1 VRARTLRVPDKK
13 NQKMSDLIFS
23 LWWVVPV
30 VAVLVMYK
38 FVLRVF
44 FGMLIVPDDRIGLV
58 VKKYALSGAKRL
70 PDGRIIAING
80 EAGMQAK
87 ALAPGL
93 YWGMWPW
100 QYAITMEAFTI
111 IEQGKLGLVKAKDG
125 APMDMGRVLG
135 KPVDCDKFQDA
146 IAFLDNKGQK
156 GPQAAFLTPGSYR
169 INTFLFEIVM
179 VPITQIH
186 ENKVGIVTTLDGE
199 PLDKGEIAGISVAG
213 HKNYQDPMAFINAG
227 GMKGLQEDVILAGTY
242 YLNPW
247 FVIVEQVDMIYIPIG
262 YVGVVNS
269 FVGPEGKDTTGDAFK
284 HGNIV
289 KHNEKGVWEQPLD
302 PGKHPVNIYTHA
314 VEVVPTTNIVL
325 NWADS
330 RTEAHELDK
339 NLCTI
344 TVRSSDG
351 FTFNLD
357 VSQIIHI
364 PRNEA
369 PKVIARFGNMKN
381 LVSQVLEPTIANYFR
396 NSAQKSDVIEFLANR
411 IQRQDDAKEHIS
423 RVLDNYN
430 VVGVDTL
437 IGDITPPAALMKT
450 LTDRKLAEQEKITYE
465 IQRNAQI
472 ERKEFESA
480 KAGADMQPEVVKSTR
495 QVEINTQ
502 MAASKVA
509 ASKGEAEAK
518 TINAKAD
525 AEVRITIAKADAE
538 AKTVNAKADANAT
551 EVNGSAEASK
561 IKAIGLSEA
570 EVTKQKTEAMGTEQ
584 YAIVRVAEAL
594 ASHGIKLVPDI
605 LVSGKDGGGNGMID
619 ALIGSEMLKKLQTA
633 NEAVVAKPVDD
644 KPVNE

>member
-1 VRARTLRVPDKK
+1 MNNL
-13 NQKMSDLIFS
+13 LIQS
-23 LWWVVPV
+23 LWWGVPII
-30 VAVLVMYK
+30 VLLLMYK

-44 FGMLIVPDDRIGLV
+44 FGMVIVPDDRIGLV
-58 VKKYALSGAKRL
+58 VKKYVLSGNRRL
-70 PDGRIIAING
+70 PDGRIIATNG
-80 EAGMQAK
+80 EAGMQAQT
-87 ALAPGL
+87 LAPGL

-100 QYAITMEAFTI
+100 QYAITMAPFTI
-111 IEQGKLGLVKAKDG
+111 IEQNKLGLVKAKDG
-125 APMDMGRVLG
+125 AILDTGRVLG

-146 IAFLDNKGQK
+146 VAFLQNNGQK
-156 GPQAAFLTPGSYR
+156 GPQAAFLTPGNYR
-169 INTFLFEIVM
+169 INNFLFEIEM

-199 PLDKGEIAGISVAG
+199 PLNKGEIAGGSVAG
-213 HKNYQDPMAFINAG
+213 HKNYQDPIAFINAG
-227 GMKGLQEDVILAGTY
+227 GRKGLQEDVILAGTY

-269 FVGPEGKDTTGDAFK
+269 FVGPEGKDTSGDSFK

-289 KHNEKGVWEQPLD
+289 KKEQKGVWDEPLD

-314 VEVVPTTNIVL
+314 VEIVPTTNIVL
-325 NWADS
+325 NWANS

-411 IQRQDDAKEHIS
+411 VQRQNDAKDHIS
-423 RVLDNYN
+423 KVLADYN

-437 IGDITPPAALMKT
+437 IGDIVPPEALMKT

-465 IQRNAQI
+465 IQRNAQV

-502 MAASKVA
+502 LAASKVA
-509 ASKGEAEAK
+509 SAKGEAESKTINAEADAKVK

-525 AEVRITIAKADAE
+525 AEV
-538 AKTVNAKADANAT
+538 KTVNATADANAT
-551 EVNGSAEASK
+551 QVNGTAEAGK
-561 IKAIGLSEA
+561 IKAIGLAEA
-570 EVTKQKTEAMGTEQ
+570 EVTKQKTQAMGSEQ
-584 YAIVRVAEAL
+584 YAIVRVAETL
-594 ASHGIKLVPDI
+594 ASNRIKLVPDI
-605 LVSGKDGGGNGMID
+605 LVSGKSGEGNGMID
-619 ALIGSEMLKKLQTA
+619 ALIGNEMLKKLQA
-633 NEAVVAKPVDD
+633 ESAKEKDQPKKKEEASD
-644 KPVNE
+644 KRTE

>member
-1 VRARTLRVPDKK
+1 M
-13 NQKMSDLIFS
+13 NNLIVM
-23 LWWVVPV
+23 LWWAVPV
-30 VAVLVMYK
+30 ILILLMYK
-38 FVLRVF
+38 SVLRVF
-44 FGMLIVPDDRIGLV
+44 FGMVIVPDNRIGLV
-58 VKKYALSGAKRL
+58 VKKFTLSGKSRL

-100 QYAITMEAFTI
+100 QYGITMEPFTI
-111 IEQGKLGLVKAKDG
+111 IEQNKLGLVKAKDG
-125 APMDMGRVLG
+125 ATLDTGRVLG

-146 IAFLDNKGQK
+146 IAFLDNNGQK

-169 INTFLFEIVM
+169 INTFLFEIEM

-199 PLDKGEIAGISVAG
+199 PLDKGEIAGESVSG
-213 HKNYQDPMAFINAG
+213 HKNYQDPIAFINAG
-227 GMKGLQEDVILAGTY
+227 GRKGLQEDVILAGTY

-247 FVIVEQVDMIYIPIG
+247 FVIVEQVDMTYIPIG

-269 FVGPEGKDTTGDAFK
+269 FVGPEGKDTSGDAFK

-289 KHNEKGVWEQPLD
+289 HRGQKGVWEDPLD
-302 PGKHPVNIYTHA
+302 PGKHPINIYTHA
-314 VEVVPTTNIVL
+314 VEIVPTTNIVL

-357 VSQIIHI
+357 VSQIIHV

-369 PKVIARFGNMKN
+369 PKVIARFGKMKN

-396 NSAQKSDVIEFLANR
+396 NSAQKSDVIGFLANR
-411 IQRQDDAKEHIS
+411 IQRQSDARDHIGA
-423 RVLDNYN
+423 VLTTYN
-430 VVGVDTL
+430 VIGVDTL
-437 IGDITPPAALMKT
+437 IGDIVPPAALMKT
-450 LTDRKLAEQEKITYE
+450 LTDRKLAEEEKVTYE
-465 IQRNAQI
+465 IQRHAQI

-480 KAGADMQPEVVKSTR
+480 RAGADMQPEVVKSTR

-509 ASKGEAEAK
+509 ASRGEAEAK

-551 EVNGSAEASK
+551 EVNGIAESTK
-561 IKAIGLSEA
+561 IKAIGLAEA
-570 EVTKQKTEAMGTEQ
+570 EVTKQKTDAMGTEQ

-594 ASHGIKLVPDI
+594 AVNGIKLVPEI
-605 LVSGKDGGGNGMID
+605 LVSGKENGGGNGIID
-619 ALIGSEMLKKLQTA
+619 ALIGSEMLKKLQKA
-633 NEAVVAKPVDD
+633 NEEGSA
-644 KPVNE
+644 E

>member
-1 VRARTLRVPDKK
+1 M
-13 NQKMSDLIFS
+13 NNFS
-23 LWWVVPV
+23 IPLLWWAVPV
-30 VAVLVMYK
+30 IVLLVAYK

-44 FGMLIVPDDRIGLV
+44 FGMVIVPDDRVGLV
-58 VKKYALSGAKRL
+58 IKKYVLSGNKRL
-70 PDGRIIAING
+70 PDGRIIATNG
-80 EAGMQAK
+80 QAGMQGK

-100 QYAITMEAFTI
+100 QYSVIMQPFI
-111 IEQGKLGLVKAKDG
+111 VIEQNKLGLVKAKDG
-125 APMDMGRVLG
+125 ASLDTGRVLG

-146 IAFLDNKGQK
+146 IAFLDNGGQK

-169 INTFLFEIVM
+169 INAFLFDIEM
-179 VPITQIH
+179 VPITQIQ

-199 PLDKGEIAGISVAG
+199 PLDKGEIAGVSVVG
-213 HKNYQDPMAFINAG
+213 HKNYQDPIAFINAG

-269 FVGPEGKDTTGDAFK
+269 FVGPEGKDTSGDSFK

-289 KHNEKGVWEQPLD
+289 KKSQKGVWDEPLD

-325 NWADS
+325 NWANS

-369 PKVIARFGNMKN
+369 PKVIARFGNMRN

-411 IQRQDDAKEHIS
+411 IQRQDDAKNHIS
-423 RVLDNYN
+423 RVLSDYN

-437 IGDITPPAALMKT
+437 IGDIVPPEALMKT

-465 IQRNAQI
+465 IQRNAQV

-502 MAASKVA
+502 LAASKVA
-509 ASKGEAEAK
+509 IAKGEAESKTINAEADSKVK

-525 AEVRITIAKADAE
+525 AEV
-538 AKTVNAKADANAT
+538 KTVNATADANAT
-551 EVNGSAEASK
+551 EVNGKAEAGK
-561 IKAIGLSEA
+561 IKAIGLAEA
-570 EVTKQKTEAMGTEQ
+570 EVTKQKTQAMGSEQ
-584 YAIVRVAEAL
+584 YAIVRVAETL
-594 ASHGIKLVPDI
+594 ASNNIKLVPEI
-605 LVSGKDGGGNGMID
+605 LVSGKNGESGGMID
-619 ALIGSEMLKKLQTA
+619 ALIGNEMLKKLQA
-633 NEAVVAKPVDD
+633 ENGKAKDQPRKKDD
-644 KPVNE
+644 NTENRTE

>member
-1 VRARTLRVPDKK
+1 M
-13 NQKMSDLIFS
+13 NQQFLA
-23 LWWVVPV
+23 LWWVLPAIVI
-30 VAVLVMYK
+30 LLMYK

-44 FGMLIVPDDRIGLV
+44 FGMIIVPDDRIGLV
-58 VKKYALSGAKRL
+58 IKKYALTGDKRL
-70 PDGRIIAING
+70 PDGRIIAIHG

-93 YWGMWPW
+93 YWRMWPW
-100 QYAITMEAFTI
+100 QYAITMAPFTV
-111 IEQGKLGLVKAKDG
+111 IEQNKLGLVKAKDG
-125 APMDMGRVLG
+125 APLDIGRVLR

-146 IAFLDNKGQK
+146 IAFLQNNGQK
-156 GPQAAFLTPGSYR
+156 GPQAAFLTPGNYR
-169 INTFLFEIVM
+169 INTFLFEIEM
-179 VPITQIH
+179 VPITQIQ
-186 ENKVGIVTTLDGE
+186 ENKVGIITTLDGE
-199 PLDKGEIAGISVAG
+199 PLDKGEIAGSSVAG
-213 HKNYQDPMAFINAG
+213 HKNFQDPITFINAG
-227 GMKGLQEDVILAGTY
+227 GRKGLQEDVILAGTY

-269 FVGPEGKDTTGDAFK
+269 FVGPEGKDTSGDSFK

-289 KHNEKGVWEQPLD
+289 KKTQKGVWDEPLD

-325 NWADS
+325 NWANS

-411 IQRQDDAKEHIS
+411 IQRQNDAKDHIS
-423 RVLDNYN
+423 KVLSDYN

-437 IGDITPPAALMKT
+437 IGDIVPPPALMKT
-450 LTDRKLAEQEKITYE
+450 LTDRKLAEQEKVTYE
-465 IQRNAQI
+465 IQRFAQI

-509 ASKGEAEAK
+509 ASRGEAEAK

-551 EVNGSAEASK
+551 EVNGSAEATK
-561 IKAIGLSEA
+561 IKAIGLAEA
-570 EVTKQKTEAMGTEQ
+570 EVTKQKTMAMGTEQ

-594 ASHGIKLVPDI
+594 ANNGIKLVPDI

-619 ALIGSEMLKKLQTA
+619 ALIGTEMLKKLQKA
-633 NEAVVAKPVDD
+633 NEAGAEK
-644 KPVNE
+644 K

>member
-1 VRARTLRVPDKK
+1 M
-13 NQKMSDLIFS
+13 NNLI
-23 LWWVVPV
+23 LQWMWWVVPILIL
-30 VAVLVMYK
+30 LVMYK

-44 FGMLIVPDDRIGLV
+44 FGRVIVPDDRIGLV
-58 VKKYALSGAKRL
+58 VKKYVLSGNKRL

-100 QYAITMEAFTI
+100 QYGVNMEQFTI

-125 APMDMGRVLG
+125 ASMDTGRVLG

-169 INTFLFEIVM
+169 INTFLFEIEM
-179 VPITQIH
+179 VPVTQIH

-199 PLDKGEIAGISVAG
+199 PLEKGEIAGVSVAS

-247 FVIVEQVDMIYIPIG
+247 FVIVEQVAMVYIPIG

-269 FVGPEGKDTTGDAFK
+269 FVGPEGKDTSGDSFK

-289 KHNEKGVWEQPLD
+289 NRGQKGVWDEPLD

-325 NWADS
+325 NWANS

-411 IQRQDDAKEHIS
+411 IQRQDDAKGHIS
-423 RVLDNYN
+423 KVLSDYN

-437 IGDITPPAALMKT
+437 IGDIVPPEALMKT

-465 IQRNAQI
+465 IQRNAQV

-502 MAASKVA
+502 VAASKVA
-509 ASKGEAEAK
+509 VAKGEAESKTINAEADAKVK

-525 AEVRITIAKADAE
+525 AEV
-538 AKTVNAKADANAT
+538 KTVNATADANAT
-551 EVNGSAEASK
+551 EVNGSAEAAK

-594 ASHGIKLVPDI
+594 AAHGIKLVPEI
-605 LVSGKDGGGNGMID
+605 LVNGKDGNGNGMID
-619 ALIGSEMLKKLQTA
+619 ALIGSEMLKKLQLESEKSGKSGKSGKSEKSGKTGTSDGS
-633 NEAVVAKPVDD
+633 E
-644 KPVNE
+644 ETE

>member
-1 VRARTLRVPDKK
+1 MA
-13 NQKMSDLIFS
+13 DLIFK
-23 LWWVVPV
+23 LWWVLPV
-30 VAVLVMYK
+30 FGALVMYK

-44 FGMLIVPDDRIGLV
+44 FGMIIVPDDRIGLV
-58 VKKYALSGAKRL
+58 VKKFALYGNDQRL
-70 PDGRIIAING
+70 PDGRIIATRG

-87 ALAPGL
+87 PLAPGL
-93 YWGMWPW
+93 YWRMWPW
-100 QYAITMEAFTI
+100 QYSVTMEPFTI
-111 IEQGKLGLVKAKDG
+111 IEQNKLGLVKAKDG
-125 APMDMGRVLG
+125 ASLDTGRVLG
-135 KPVDCDKFQDA
+135 RPVECDKFQDA
-146 IAFLDNKGQK
+146 QHFLENGGQK

-179 VPITQIH
+179 VPITQVH

-199 PLDKGEIAGISVAG
+199 PLDKGEIAGGSVAG
-213 HKNYQDPMAFINAG
+213 HRNYQDPMAFIHAG
-227 GMKGLQEDVILAGTY
+227 GKKGLQEDVILAGTY

-247 FVIVEQVDMIYIPIG
+247 FVIVEQVEMIHIPIG
-262 YVGVVNS
+262 FVGVVNS
-269 FVGPEGKDTTGDAFK
+269 FVGPEGTDTSGDAFK

-289 KHNEKGVWEQPLD
+289 KKNEKGVWSEPLD

-325 NWADS
+325 NWANS
-330 RTEAHELDK
+330 RSEAHELDK
-339 NLCTI
+339 NLSTI
-344 TVRSSDG
+344 SVRSSDG

-396 NSAQKSDVIEFLANR
+396 NSAQSSDVIEFLANR
-411 IQRQDDAKEHIS
+411 SRRQNDAKEHIS
-423 RVLDNYN
+423 AVLGDYN

-437 IGDITPPAALMKT
+437 IGDIVPPEALMKT
-450 LTDRKLAEQEKITYE
+450 LTDRKIAEQERVTYE
-465 IQRNAQI
+465 IQKSAQN

-502 MAASKVA
+502 MSAAKVA
-509 ASKGEAEAK
+509 AAKGDAESRI
-518 TINAKAD
+518 INAKAD
-525 AEVRITIAKADAE
+525 AENRTINARADAE
-538 AKTVNAKADANAT
+538 AKTIIAKADAQAT
-551 EVNGSAEASK
+551 EVNGTADAGR
-561 IKAIGLSEA
+561 IKAIGLAEA

-594 ASHGIKLVPDI
+594 ASNGVKLVPEI
-605 LVSGKDGGGNGMID
+605 LVNGKDGGSGGMID
-619 ALIGSEMLKKLQTA
+619 ALIGNEMLKKLQKENA
-633 NEAVVAKPVDD
+633 NLSE
-644 KPVNE
+644 

>member
-1 VRARTLRVPDKK
+1 MNNFLLQV
-13 NQKMSDLIFS
+13 
-23 LWWVVPV
+23 LWWAVPIII
-30 VAVLVMYK
+30 LLLMYK

-44 FGMLIVPDDRIGLV
+44 FGMVIVPDDRIGLV
-58 VKKYALSGAKRL
+58 VKKYVLSGNKRL
-70 PDGRIIAING
+70 PDGRIIATNG

-100 QYAITMEAFTI
+100 QYSVTMAPFTI
-111 IEQGKLGLVKAKDG
+111 IEQNKLGLVKAKDG
-125 APMDMGRVLG
+125 ASMDTGRVLG
-135 KPVDCDKFQDA
+135 KPVECDKFQDA
-146 IAFLDNKGQK
+146 IAFLENNGQK
-156 GPQAAFLTPGSYR
+156 GPQAAFLTPGNYR
-169 INTFLFEIVM
+169 INNFLFEVEM
-179 VPITQIH
+179 VPITQVQ
-186 ENKVGIVTTLDGE
+186 ENKVGIITTLDGE
-199 PLDKGEIAGISVAG
+199 PLDKGEIAGSSVEG
-213 HKNYQDPMAFINAG
+213 HKNFQDPIAFINAG
-227 GMKGLQEDVILAGTY
+227 GRKGLQEDVILAGTY

-247 FVIVEQVDMIYIPIG
+247 FVLVEQVDMIYIPIG

-269 FVGPEGKDTTGDAFK
+269 FVGPEGKDTSGDSFK

-289 KHNEKGVWEQPLD
+289 KKSQKGVWEEPLD

-325 NWADS
+325 NWANS

-339 NLCTI
+339 NLSTI

-411 IQRQDDAKEHIS
+411 VQRQTDAKDHIS
-423 RVLDNYN
+423 RVLSDYN

-437 IGDITPPAALMKT
+437 IGDIVPPEALMKT

-465 IQRNAQI
+465 IQRNAQV

-502 MAASKVA
+502 LAASKVA
-509 ASKGEAEAK
+509 SAKGEAESKTINAEADAKVK

-525 AEVRITIAKADAE
+525 AEV
-538 AKTVNAKADANAT
+538 KTVNATADANAT
-551 EVNGSAEASK
+551 QVNGNAEAGK
-561 IKAIGLSEA
+561 IKAIGLAEA
-570 EVTKQKTEAMGTEQ
+570 EVTKQKTQAMGSEQ
-584 YAIVRVAEAL
+584 YAIVRVAETL
-594 ASHGIKLVPDI
+594 ASNHIKLVPDI
-605 LVSGKDGGGNGMID
+605 LVSGKTGEGNGMID
-619 ALIGSEMLKKLQTA
+619 ALIGSEMLKKLQA
-633 NEAVVAKPVDD
+633 ESEKQKEQPKKKDSGEE
-644 KPVNE
+644 KKGE

>member
-1 VRARTLRVPDKK
+1 MNNSFLQLV
-13 NQKMSDLIFS
+13 
-23 LWWVVPV
+23 WWVVPV
-30 VAVLVMYK
+30 ILLLVAYK

-44 FGMLIVPDDRIGLV
+44 FGMVIVPDDRIGLV
-58 VKKYALSGAKRL
+58 VKKYVLSGNKRL
-70 PDGRIIAING
+70 PDGRIIAIDG
-80 EAGMQAK
+80 EAGMQAR

-93 YWGMWPW
+93 YWRMWPW
-100 QYAITMEAFTI
+100 QFSIEMAPFTV
-111 IEQGKLGLVKAKDG
+111 IEQNKLGLVKAKDG
-125 APMDMGRVLG
+125 AQLDIGRVLG

-146 IAFLDNKGQK
+146 VGFLQNNGQK

-169 INTFLFEIVM
+169 INTFLFEVEM
-179 VPITQIH
+179 VPITQIQ

-199 PLDKGEIAGISVAG
+199 PVDKGEIAGSSVSG
-213 HKNYQDPMAFINAG
+213 HKNFQDPITFINAG
-227 GMKGLQEDVILAGTY
+227 GRKGLQEDVILAGTY

-269 FVGPEGKDTTGDAFK
+269 FVGPEGKDTSGESFK

-289 KHNEKGVWEQPLD
+289 GRDQKGVWDQPLD

-325 NWADS
+325 NWANS

-411 IQRQDDAKEHIS
+411 IQRQNDAKEHIS
-423 RVLDNYN
+423 AVLSDYN

-437 IGDITPPAALMKT
+437 IGDIVPPEALMKT

-465 IQRNAQI
+465 IQRNAQV

-495 QVEINTQ
+495 TVEINTQ
-502 MAASKVA
+502 VAASKVA
-509 ASKGEAEAK
+509 VAKGEAESKTINAEADAKVK

-525 AEVRITIAKADAE
+525 AEV
-538 AKTVNAKADANAT
+538 KTVNATADANAT
-551 EVNGSAEASK
+551 QLNGTAEAGK
-561 IKAIGLSEA
+561 IKAIGLAEA
-570 EVTKQKTEAMGTEQ
+570 EVTKQKTQAMGSEQ
-584 YAIVRVAEAL
+584 YAIVRVAETL
-594 ASHGIKLVPDI
+594 ASNHVKLVPDI
-605 LVSGKDGGGNGMID
+605 LVSGKSGEGNGMID
-619 ALIGSEMLKKLQTA
+619 ALIGTELLKKLQS
-633 NEAVVAKPVDD
+633 EAAKEKDQPKKKEEGSD
-644 KPVNE
+644 KRTE

>member
-1 VRARTLRVPDKK
+1 M
-13 NQKMSDLIFS
+13 NNLIVMF
-23 LWWVVPV
+23 WWAVPV
-30 VAVLVMYK
+30 ILILLMYK
-38 FVLRVF
+38 SVLRVF
-44 FGMLIVPDDRIGLV
+44 FGMVIVPDNRIGLV
-58 VKKYALSGAKRL
+58 VKKFTLSGKSRL

-100 QYAITMEAFTI
+100 QYGITMEPFTI
-111 IEQGKLGLVKAKDG
+111 IEQNKLGLVKAKDG
-125 APMDMGRVLG
+125 ATLDTGRVLG

-146 IAFLDNKGQK
+146 IAFLNNNGQK

-169 INTFLFEIVM
+169 INTFLFEIEM

-199 PLDKGEIAGISVAG
+199 PLDKGEIAGESVSG
-213 HKNYQDPMAFINAG
+213 HKNYQDPIAFINAG
-227 GMKGLQEDVILAGTY
+227 GRKGLQEDVILAGTY

-247 FVIVEQVDMIYIPIG
+247 FVIVEQVDMTYIPIG

-269 FVGPEGKDTTGDAFK
+269 FVGPEGKDTSGDAFK

-289 KHNEKGVWEQPLD
+289 HRGQKGVWEDPLD
-302 PGKHPVNIYTHA
+302 PGKHPINIYTHA

-357 VSQIIHI
+357 VSQIIHV

-369 PKVIARFGNMKN
+369 PKVIARFGKMKN
-381 LVSQVLEPTIANYFR
+381 LISQVLEPTIANYFR
-396 NSAQKSDVIEFLANR
+396 NSAQKSDVIGFLANR
-411 IQRQDDAKEHIS
+411 IQRQSDARDHIGT
-423 RVLDNYN
+423 VLTTYN
-430 VVGVDTL
+430 VIGVDTL
-437 IGDITPPAALMKT
+437 IGDIVPPAALMKT
-450 LTDRKLAEQEKITYE
+450 LTDRKLAEEEKVTYE
-465 IQRNAQI
+465 IQRHAQI

-480 KAGADMQPEVVKSTR
+480 RAGADMQPEVVKSTR

-509 ASKGEAEAK
+509 ASRGEAEAK

-551 EVNGSAEASK
+551 EVNGIAESTK
-561 IKAIGLSEA
+561 IKAIGLAEA
-570 EVTKQKTEAMGTEQ
+570 EVTKQKTDAMGTEQ

-594 ASHGIKLVPDI
+594 AANGIKLVPEI
-605 LVSGKDGGGNGMID
+605 LVSGKENGGGNGIID
-619 ALIGSEMLKKLQTA
+619 ALIGSEMLKKLQKS
-633 NEAVVAKPVDD
+633 NEED
-644 KPVNE
+644 KAE

>member
-1 VRARTLRVPDKK
+1 M
-13 NQKMSDLIFS
+13 NNNLIVM
-23 LWWVVPV
+23 LWWAVPV
-30 VAVLVMYK
+30 ILILLMYK

-44 FGMLIVPDDRIGLV
+44 FGMVIVPDNRIGLV
-58 VKKYALSGAKRL
+58 VKKFTLSSKARL
-70 PDGRIIAING
+70 PDGRIIAIHG

-93 YWGMWPW
+93 YWGLWPW
-100 QYAITMEAFTI
+100 QYGITMEAFTV
-111 IEQGKLGLVKAKDG
+111 IEQNKLGLVKAKDG
-125 APMDMGRVLG
+125 AALDTGRVLG

-146 IAFLDNKGQK
+146 IAFLDNNGQK

-169 INTFLFEIVM
+169 INTFLFEIEM

-199 PLDKGEIAGISVAG
+199 PLDKGEIAGESVSG
-213 HKNYQDPMAFINAG
+213 HKNYQDPIAFINAG
-227 GMKGLQEDVILAGTY
+227 GRKGLQEDVILAGTY

-247 FVIVEQVDMIYIPIG
+247 FVIVEQVDMTYIPIG

-269 FVGPEGKDTTGDAFK
+269 FVGPEGKDTSGDAFK

-289 KHNEKGVWEQPLD
+289 HVGQKGVWEDPLD
-302 PGKHPVNIYTHA
+302 PGKHPINIYTHA
-314 VEVVPTTNIVL
+314 VEIVPTTNIVL

-357 VSQIIHI
+357 VSQIIHV

-369 PKVIARFGNMKN
+369 PKVIARFGKMKN

-396 NSAQKSDVIEFLANR
+396 NSAQKSDVIGFLANR
-411 IQRQDDAKEHIS
+411 IQRQSDARDHIGA
-423 RVLDNYN
+423 VLTTYN
-430 VVGVDTL
+430 VIGVDTL
-437 IGDITPPAALMKT
+437 IGDIVPPAALMKT
-450 LTDRKLAEQEKITYE
+450 HTDRKLAEEEKVTYE
-465 IQRNAQI
+465 IQRHAQI

-480 KAGADMQPEVVKSTR
+480 RAGADMQPEVVKSTR

-509 ASKGEAEAK
+509 ASHGEAEAK

-551 EVNGSAEASK
+551 EVNGIAESTK
-561 IKAIGLSEA
+561 IKAIGLAEA
-570 EVTKQKTEAMGTEQ
+570 EVTKQKTDAMGTEQ

-594 ASHGIKLVPDI
+594 AAAGIKLVPEI
-605 LVSGKDGGGNGMID
+605 LVNGKEGGGNGIID
-619 ALIGSEMLKKLQTA
+619 ALIGTEMLKKLQKE
-633 NEAVVAKPVDD
+633 NEGGKS
-644 KPVNE
+644 EQ

>member
-1 VRARTLRVPDKK
+1 
-13 NQKMSDLIFS
+13 
-23 LWWVVPV
+23 
-30 VAVLVMYK
+30 MYK

-44 FGMLIVPDDRIGLV
+44 CGMVIVPDDRIGLV
-58 VKKYALSGAKRL
+58 IKKFALTGNSRL
-70 PDGRIIAING
+70 PDGRIIATKG
-80 EAGMQAK
+80 EAGMQGRG
-87 ALAPGL
+87 LAPGL
-93 YWGMWPW
+93 YWKMWPW
-100 QYAITMEAFTI
+100 QYTIIMQPFTI
-111 IEQGKLGLVKAKDG
+111 IEQNKLGLVKAKDG
-125 APMDMGRVLG
+125 SSFDTGRVLG

-146 IAFLDNKGQK
+146 VAFLDNNGQK

-169 INTFLFEIVM
+169 INTFLFDIEM

-186 ENKVGIVTTLDGE
+186 ENKVGIITTLDGE
-199 PLDKGEIAGISVAG
+199 PLNKGEIAGESVAG
-213 HKNYQDPMAFINAG
+213 HKNYQDPIAFITAG
-227 GMKGLQEDVILAGTY
+227 GRKGLQEDVILAGTY

-247 FVIVEQVDMIYIPIG
+247 FVSVEQVDMIYIPIG

-269 FVGPEGKDTTGDAFK
+269 FVGPEGKDTSGDNFK

-289 KHNEKGVWEQPLD
+289 KRNEKGVWDEPLD

-314 VEVVPTTNIVL
+314 VEIVPTTNIVL

-330 RTEAHELDK
+330 RTESHELDK

-357 VSQIIHI
+357 VSQIIHV

-369 PKVIARFGNMKN
+369 PKVIARFGKMKN

-396 NSAQKSDVIEFLANR
+396 NSAQKSDVIGFLANR
-411 IQRQDDAKEHIS
+411 IQRQTDAREHIG
-423 RVLDNYN
+423 RVLETYN
-430 VVGVDTL
+430 VIGVDTL
-437 IGDITPPAALMKT
+437 IGDIVPPAALMKT
-450 LTDRKLAEQEKITYE
+450 LTDRKLAEEEKVTYE
-465 IQRNAQI
+465 IQRHAQI

-480 KAGADMQPEVVKSTR
+480 RAGADMQPEVVKSTR

-502 MAASKVA
+502 MAASRVA

-551 EVNGSAEASK
+551 EVNGMAEGAK

-594 ASHGIKLVPDI
+594 AAAGIRLVPEI
-605 LVSGKDGGGNGMID
+605 LVSGKEGGSGGMID
-619 ALIGSEMLKKLQTA
+619 ALIGTEMLKKLQIENQGKGGATTKG
-633 NEAVVAKPVDD
+633 E
-644 KPVNE
+644 

>member
-1 VRARTLRVPDKK
+1 MNNL
-13 NQKMSDLIFS
+13 LIQS
-23 LWWVVPV
+23 LWWGVPII
-30 VAVLVMYK
+30 VLLLMYK

-44 FGMLIVPDDRIGLV
+44 FGMVIVPDDRIGLV
-58 VKKYALSGAKRL
+58 VKKYVLSGNKRL
-70 PDGRIIAING
+70 PDGRIIATNG

-100 QYAITMEAFTI
+100 QYSITMAPFTI
-111 IEQGKLGLVKAKDG
+111 IEQNKLGLVKAKDG
-125 APMDMGRVLG
+125 APMDTGRVLG
-135 KPVDCDKFQDA
+135 KPVECDKFQDA
-146 IAFLDNKGQK
+146 AAFLENNGQK

-169 INTFLFEIVM
+169 INNFLFEIEM
-179 VPITQIH
+179 VPITQVQ
-186 ENKVGIVTTLDGE
+186 ENKVGIITTLDGE
-199 PLDKGEIAGISVAG
+199 PLDKGEIAGSSVAG
-213 HKNYQDPMAFINAG
+213 HKNFQDPIAFINAG
-227 GMKGLQEDVILAGTY
+227 GRKGLQEDVVLAGTY

-247 FVIVEQVDMIYIPIG
+247 FVLVEQVDMIYIPIG

-269 FVGPEGKDTTGDAFK
+269 FVGPEGKDTSGDSFK

-289 KHNEKGVWEQPLD
+289 KKSQKGVWDEPLD

-325 NWADS
+325 NWANS

-411 IQRQDDAKEHIS
+411 VQRQNDAKDHIS
-423 RVLDNYN
+423 QVLADYN

-437 IGDITPPAALMKT
+437 IGDIVPPEALMKT

-465 IQRNAQI
+465 IQRNAQV

-495 QVEINTQ
+495 TVEINTQ
-502 MAASKVA
+502 VAASKVA
-509 ASKGEAEAK
+509 VAKGEAEAK
-518 TINAKAD
+518 TINAEADAKVKTINAKAD
-525 AEVRITIAKADAE
+525 AEV
-538 AKTVNAKADANAT
+538 KTVNATADANAT
-551 EVNGSAEASK
+551 QLNGTAEAGK
-561 IKAIGLSEA
+561 IKAIGLAEA
-570 EVTKQKTEAMGTEQ
+570 EVTKQKTQAMGSEQ
-584 YAIVRVAEAL
+584 YAIVRVAETL
-594 ASHGIKLVPDI
+594 ASNGIKLVPDI
-605 LVSGKDGGGNGMID
+605 LVSGKTGEGNGMID
-619 ALIGSEMLKKLQTA
+619 ALIGNEMLKKLQA
-633 NEAVVAKPVDD
+633 ESVKEKDQPKKKDD
-644 KPVNE
+644 GSDKRTE

>member
-1 VRARTLRVPDKK
+1 MD
-13 NQKMSDLIFS
+13 NLITIM
-23 LWWVVPV
+23 WWAVPV
-30 VAVLVMYK
+30 ILILVMYK

-44 FGMLIVPDDRIGLV
+44 FGMVIVPDDRIGLV

-70 PDGRIIAING
+70 PDGRIVAING
-80 EAGMQAK
+80 EAGMQAQT
-87 ALAPGL
+87 LAPGL

-100 QYAITMEAFTI
+100 QYTITMAPFTI
-111 IEQGKLGLVKAKDG
+111 VEQNKLGLVKAKDG
-125 APMDMGRVLG
+125 AILDIGRVLG
-135 KPVDCDKFQDA
+135 KPVDCDKFQNA
-146 IAFLDNKGQK
+146 VAFLNNNGQK
-156 GPQAAFLTPGSYR
+156 GPQAAYLTPGSYR
-169 INTFLFEIVM
+169 INNFVFDIEM
-179 VPITQIH
+179 VPVTHIA

-199 PLDKGEIAGISVAG
+199 PLDKGEIAGGSVLG
-213 HKNYQDPMAFINAG
+213 HRNYQDPIAFILAG
-227 GMKGLQEDVILAGTY
+227 GKKGLQEDVILAGTY

-247 FVIVEQVDMIYIPIG
+247 FVAVEQVEMMHIPIG
-262 YVGVVNS
+262 FVGVVNS
-269 FVGPEGKDTTGDAFK
+269 FVGPEGKDTSGLAFK

-289 KHNEKGVWEQPLD
+289 ARNEKGVWNDPLD

-325 NWADS
+325 NWANS
-330 RTEAHELDK
+330 RTESHELDK

-344 TVRSSDG
+344 SVRSKDG

-396 NSAQKSDVIEFLANR
+396 NSAQKSGVIEFLTNR
-411 IQRQDDAKEHIS
+411 SQRQEDAKSQIS
-423 RVLDNYN
+423 EVLSAYN
-430 VVGVDTL
+430 VEGVDTL
-437 IGDITPPAALMKT
+437 IGDIVPPEALMKT
-450 LTDRKLAEQEKITYE
+450 LTDRKIAEEEKTTYE
-465 IQRNAQI
+465 IQRNAQV

-509 ASKGEAEAK
+509 AAKGEAESKTINAEADAKVK

-525 AEVRITIAKADAE
+525 AEVKS
-538 AKTVNAKADANAT
+538 VNASADANAT
-551 EVNGSAEASK
+551 GLNGTAEAAK
-561 IKAIGLSEA
+561 IKAIGLAEA
-570 EVTKQKTEAMGTEQ
+570 EVTKQKTAAMGSEQ

-594 ASHGIKLVPDI
+594 ASNHVKLVPEI
-605 LVSGKDGGGNGMID
+605 MVSGQNGQGNGIID
-619 ALIGSEMLKKLQTA
+619 ALIGSEMLKKLQ
-633 NEAVVAKPVDD
+633 NENAGAPKEKTEKKAD
-644 KPVNE
+644 KKE

>member
-1 VRARTLRVPDKK
+1 MA
-13 NQKMSDLIFS
+13 DLIFS

-30 VAVLVMYK
+30 VVILVMYK

-44 FGMLIVPDDRIGLV
+44 FGMVIVPDDRIGLV
-58 VKKYALSGAKRL
+58 VKKYALSGDKRL

-93 YWGMWPW
+93 YWRMWPW
-100 QYAITMEAFTI
+100 QYTITMAPFTI
-111 IEQGKLGLVKAKDG
+111 VEQNKLGLVKAKDG
-125 APMDMGRVLG
+125 APLGTGRVLG

-146 IAFLDNKGQK
+146 KAFLKNNGQR

-169 INTFLFEIVM
+169 INTFLFEVVM

-199 PLDKGEIAGISVAG
+199 PLDKGEIAGVSVAG

-247 FVIVEQVDMIYIPIG
+247 FVIVEQVDMVYIPIG

-269 FVGPEGKDTTGDAFK
+269 FVGPEGKDTTGDSFK

-411 IQRQDDAKEHIS
+411 IQRQDDAKGHIS
-423 RVLDNYN
+423 KVLSDYN

-437 IGDITPPAALMKT
+437 IGDIVPPEALMKT

-465 IQRNAQI
+465 IQRNAQV

-502 MAASKVA
+502 LAASKVA
-509 ASKGEAEAK
+509 IAKGEAESKTINAEADSKVK

-525 AEVRITIAKADAE
+525 AEAKV
-538 AKTVNAKADANAT
+538 VNAKADANAT

-561 IKAIGLSEA
+561 IKAIGLAEA
-570 EVTKQKTEAMGTEQ
+570 EVTKLKTQAMGTEQ

-605 LVSGKDGGGNGMID
+605 LVSGKDGGGSGMID
-619 ALIGSEMLKKLQTA
+619 ALIGSEMFKKLQTA
-633 NEAVVAKPVDD
+633 NEANVVVDEKPKVD
-644 KPVNE
+644 KPEKE

>member
-1 VRARTLRVPDKK
+1 MNNL
-13 NQKMSDLIFS
+13 LIS
-23 LWWVVPV
+23 LWWVIPII
-30 VAVLVMYK
+30 VALVAYK

-44 FGMLIVPDDRIGLV
+44 FGMVIVPDDAIGMV
-58 VKKYALSGAKRL
+58 IKKYALTGDKRL
-70 PDGRIIAING
+70 PDGRIIATNG

-93 YWGMWPW
+93 YWAMWPW
-100 QYAITMEAFTI
+100 QYSITMQPFTI

-125 APMDMGRVLG
+125 ASMDTGRVLG
-135 KPVDCDKFQDA
+135 KPVDCDNFQDA
-146 IAFLDNKGQK
+146 QAFLDNKGQK

-169 INTFLFEIVM
+169 INAFLFDIEL
-179 VPITQIH
+179 VPITHVQ

-199 PLDKGEIAGISVAG
+199 PLEKGEIAGNSVAG
-213 HKNYQDPMAFINAG
+213 HKNYQDPIAFINAG
-227 GMKGLQEDVILAGTY
+227 GRKGLQEDVILAGTY

-247 FVIVEQVDMIYIPIG
+247 FVIVEQVAMIYIPIG

-269 FVGPEGKDTTGDAFK
+269 FVGPEGKDTSGDNFK

-289 KHNEKGVWEQPLD
+289 NRGEKGVWEIPLD

-396 NSAQKSDVIEFLANR
+396 NSAQKSDVIGFLANR

-423 RVLDNYN
+423 TVLATYN

-437 IGDITPPAALMKT
+437 ICDIVPPAALMKT

-518 TINAKAD
+518 TINATAD

-538 AKTVNAKADANAT
+538 AKVVNAKADANAT
-551 EVNGSAEASK
+551 ELNGAAEAAK
-561 IKAIGLSEA
+561 IRAIGLSEA

-584 YAIVRVAEAL
+584 YAVVRVAEAL
-594 ASHGIKLVPDI
+594 AAAGVRLVPEI
-605 LVSGKDGGGNGMID
+605 LVSGKDGANNGLID
-619 ALIGSEMLKKLQTA
+619 ALIGSEMLKKLQKE
-633 NEAVVAKPVDD
+633 NETVIDVRPIDEKPT
-644 KPVNE
+644 E

>member
-1 VRARTLRVPDKK
+1 M
-13 NQKMSDLIFS
+13 NNLIIS
-23 LWWVVPV
+23 LWWVLPV
-30 VAVLVMYK
+30 VVVLVMYK

-44 FGMLIVPDDRIGLV
+44 FGMVIVPDDRIGLV

-93 YWGMWPW
+93 YWRMWPW
-100 QYAITMEAFTI
+100 QYTIAMEAFTI

-125 APMDMGRVLG
+125 SPMDTGRVLG
-135 KPVDCDKFQDA
+135 KPVNCDKFQDA

-186 ENKVGIVTTLDGE
+186 ENKVGIITTLDGE
-199 PLDKGEIAGISVAG
+199 PLEKGEIAGVSVAG

-247 FVIVEQVDMIYIPIG
+247 FVLVEQVDMVYIPIG

-269 FVGPEGKDTTGDAFK
+269 FVGPEGKDTSGDSFK

-289 KHNEKGVWEQPLD
+289 KRNEKGVWDQPLD

-411 IQRQDDAKEHIS
+411 IQRQDDAKMHIS
-423 RVLDNYN
+423 KVLHDYN

-437 IGDITPPAALMKT
+437 IGDIVPPAALMKT
-450 LTDRKLAEQEKITYE
+450 LTDRKIAEQEKITYE
-465 IQRNAQI
+465 IQRNAQV

-509 ASKGEAEAK
+509 ASRGEAEAK

-538 AKTVNAKADANAT
+538 SKTVNAKADANAT

-561 IKAIGLSEA
+561 IKAIGLAEA

-594 ASHGIKLVPDI
+594 ASNGIKLVPEI
-605 LVSGKDGGGNGMID
+605 LVNGKDGGGNGMID
-619 ALIGSEMLKKLQTA
+619 ALIGTEMLKKLQKANEEATSKPDTA
-633 NEAVVAKPVDD
+633 NKTVPNKE
-644 KPVNE
+644 

>member
-1 VRARTLRVPDKK
+1 MNPMIV
-13 NQKMSDLIFS
+13 S
-23 LWWVVPV
+23 LWWVLPV
-30 VAVLVMYK
+30 IIILVMYK

-44 FGMLIVPDDRIGLV
+44 FGMIIVPDDRIGLV
-58 VKKYALSGAKRL
+58 IKKYALSGSKRL

-100 QYAITMEAFTI
+100 QFTINMESFTI

-146 IAFLDNKGQK
+146 IAFLDNRGQK

-199 PLDKGEIAGISVAG
+199 PLEKGEIAGVSVPG

-247 FVIVEQVDMIYIPIG
+247 FVVVEQVDMIYIPIG

-269 FVGPEGKDTTGDAFK
+269 FVGPEGKDTSGEGFK

-289 KHNEKGVWEQPLD
+289 KRNEKGVWDQPLD

-411 IQRQDDAKEHIS
+411 IQRQDDAKMHIS
-423 RVLDNYN
+423 KVLDDYN

-437 IGDITPPAALMKT
+437 IGDIVPPAALMKT
-450 LTDRKLAEQEKITYE
+450 LTDRKLAEQEKVTYE
-465 IQRNAQI
+465 IQRHAQI

-509 ASKGEAEAK
+509 ASRGEAEAK

-551 EVNGSAEASK
+551 EVNGIAEAAK

-633 NEAVVAKPVDD
+633 NEATEAKPAD
-644 KPVNE
+644 KKPAKPEENK

>member
-1 VRARTLRVPDKK
+1 MNNLMIQV
-13 NQKMSDLIFS
+13 
-23 LWWVVPV
+23 LWWGVPII
-30 VAVLVMYK
+30 VLLLAYK

-44 FGMLIVPDDRIGLV
+44 FGMVIVPDDRIGLV
-58 VKKYALSGAKRL
+58 VKKYVLSGNKRL
-70 PDGRIIAING
+70 PDGRIIATNG

-100 QYAITMEAFTI
+100 QYSITMAPFTI
-111 IEQGKLGLVKAKDG
+111 IEQNKLGLVKAKDG
-125 APMDMGRVLG
+125 ASMDTGRVLG
-135 KPVDCDKFQDA
+135 KPVECDKFQDA
-146 IAFLDNKGQK
+146 IAFLENNGQK

-169 INTFLFEIVM
+169 INNFLFEIEM
-179 VPITQIH
+179 VPITQIQ
-186 ENKVGIVTTLDGE
+186 ENKVGIITTLDGE
-199 PLDKGEIAGISVAG
+199 PLDKGEIAGSSVSG
-213 HKNYQDPMAFINAG
+213 HKNFQDPITFINAG
-227 GMKGLQEDVILAGTY
+227 GRKGLQEDVILAGTY

-269 FVGPEGKDTTGDAFK
+269 FVGPEGKDTSGDSFK

-289 KHNEKGVWEQPLD
+289 GRDKKGVWDQPLD

-314 VEVVPTTNIVL
+314 VEIVPTTNIVL
-325 NWADS
+325 NWANS

-411 IQRQDDAKEHIS
+411 VQRQTDAKDHIS
-423 RVLDNYN
+423 KVLSDYN

-437 IGDITPPAALMKT
+437 IGDIVPPEALMKT

-465 IQRNAQI
+465 IQRNAQV

-502 MAASKVA
+502 LAASKVA
-509 ASKGEAEAK
+509 SAKGEAESK
-518 TINAKAD
+518 TINAEAD
-525 AEVRITIAKADAE
+525 AKV
-538 AKTVNAKADANAT
+538 KTVNAKADAEVKTVNAT
-551 EVNGSAEASK
+551 ADANATQVNGVAEAGK
-561 IKAIGLSEA
+561 IKAIGLAEA
-570 EVTKQKTEAMGTEQ
+570 EVTKQKTQAMGSEQ
-584 YAIVRVAEAL
+584 YAIVRVAETL
-594 ASHGIKLVPDI
+594 ASNHIKLVPDI
-605 LVSGKDGGGNGMID
+605 LVSGKSGEGNGMID
-619 ALIGSEMLKKLQTA
+619 ALIGNEMLKKLQS
-633 NEAVVAKPVDD
+633 EAMKTDAD
-644 KPVNE
+644 KKQADNNKKTE

>member
-1 VRARTLRVPDKK
+1 MNNLLLQV
-13 NQKMSDLIFS
+13 
-23 LWWVVPV
+23 LWWAVPIII
-30 VAVLVMYK
+30 LLLMYK

-44 FGMLIVPDDRIGLV
+44 FGMVIVPDDRIGLV
-58 VKKYALSGAKRL
+58 VKKYVLSGNKRL
-70 PDGRIIAING
+70 PDGRIIATNG

-100 QYAITMEAFTI
+100 QYSVTMAPFTI
-111 IEQGKLGLVKAKDG
+111 IEQNKLGLVKAKDG
-125 APMDMGRVLG
+125 ASMDTGRVLG
-135 KPVDCDKFQDA
+135 KPVECDKFQDA
-146 IAFLDNKGQK
+146 IAFLENNGQK

-169 INTFLFEIVM
+169 NNNFLFEVEM
-179 VPITQIH
+179 VPITQVQ
-186 ENKVGIVTTLDGE
+186 ENKVGIITTLDGE
-199 PLDKGEIAGISVAG
+199 PLDKGEIAGSSVEG
-213 HKNYQDPMAFINAG
+213 HKNFQDPIAFINAG
-227 GMKGLQEDVILAGTY
+227 GRKGLQEDVILAGTY

-247 FVIVEQVDMIYIPIG
+247 FVLVEQVDMIYIPIG

-269 FVGPEGKDTTGDAFK
+269 FVGPEGKDTSGDSFK

-289 KHNEKGVWEQPLD
+289 KKSQKGVWEEPLD

-325 NWADS
+325 NWANS

-339 NLCTI
+339 NLSTI

-411 IQRQDDAKEHIS
+411 VQRQTDAKDHIS
-423 RVLDNYN
+423 RVLSDYN

-437 IGDITPPAALMKT
+437 IGDIVPPEALMKT

-465 IQRNAQI
+465 IQRNAQV

-502 MAASKVA
+502 LAASKVA
-509 ASKGEAEAK
+509 SAKGEAESKTINAEADAKVK

-525 AEVRITIAKADAE
+525 AEV
-538 AKTVNAKADANAT
+538 KTVNATADANAT
-551 EVNGSAEASK
+551 QVNGNAEAGK
-561 IKAIGLSEA
+561 IKAIGLAEA
-570 EVTKQKTEAMGTEQ
+570 EVTKQKTQAMGSEQ
-584 YAIVRVAEAL
+584 YAIVRVAETL
-594 ASHGIKLVPDI
+594 ASNHIKLVPDI
-605 LVSGKDGGGNGMID
+605 LVSGKTGEGNGMID
-619 ALIGSEMLKKLQTA
+619 ALIGSEMLKKLQA
-633 NEAVVAKPVDD
+633 ESEKQKEQGKMKDSGEEKKA
-644 KPVNE
+644 E

>member
-1 VRARTLRVPDKK
+1 MNNYFL
-13 NQKMSDLIFS
+13 QL

-30 VAVLVMYK
+30 IILLVAYK

-44 FGMLIVPDDRIGLV
+44 FGMVIVPDNRIGLV
-58 VKKYALSGAKRL
+58 VKKYVLSGNKRL
-70 PDGRIIAING
+70 PDGRIIAIDG

-93 YWGMWPW
+93 YWRMWPW
-100 QYAITMEAFTI
+100 QYAIDMAPFTI
-111 IEQGKLGLVKAKDG
+111 IEQDKLGLVKAKDG
-125 APMDMGRVLG
+125 APLDTGRVLG
-135 KPVDCDKFQDA
+135 KPVDCDRFQDA
-146 IAFLDNKGQK
+146 IAFLQNNGQK
-156 GPQAAFLTPGSYR
+156 GPQAAFLTPGNYR
-169 INTFLFEIVM
+169 INTFLFEIEM
-179 VPITQIH
+179 VPITQVQ

-199 PLDKGEIAGISVAG
+199 PLDKGEIAGSSVAG
-213 HKNYQDPMAFINAG
+213 HKNYQDPIAFINAG
-227 GMKGLQEDVILAGTY
+227 GRKGLQEDVILAGTY

-269 FVGPEGKDTTGDAFK
+269 FVGPEGKDTSGDTFK

-289 KHNEKGVWEQPLD
+289 ARDQKGVWDQPLD

-325 NWADS
+325 NWANS

-411 IQRQDDAKEHIS
+411 IQRQNDAKDHIS
-423 RVLDNYN
+423 KVLSDYN

-437 IGDITPPAALMKT
+437 IGDIVPPEALMKT
-450 LTDRKLAEQEKITYE
+450 LTDRKLAEQERITYE
-465 IQRNAQI
+465 IQRNAQV

-495 QVEINTQ
+495 TVEINTQ
-502 MAASKVA
+502 VAASKVA
-509 ASKGEAEAK
+509 VAKGEAESKTINAEADAKVK

-525 AEVRITIAKADAE
+525 AEV
-538 AKTVNAKADANAT
+538 KTVNATADANAT
-551 EVNGSAEASK
+551 QVNGTAEAGK
-561 IKAIGLSEA
+561 IKAIGLAEA
-570 EVTKQKTEAMGTEQ
+570 EVT
-584 YAIVRVAEAL
+584 
-594 ASHGIKLVPDI
+594 
-605 LVSGKDGGGNGMID
+605 
-619 ALIGSEMLKKLQTA
+619 
-633 NEAVVAKPVDD
+633 
-644 KPVNE
+644 

>member
-1 VRARTLRVPDKK
+1 
-13 NQKMSDLIFS
+13 
-23 LWWVVPV
+23 
-30 VAVLVMYK
+30 
-38 FVLRVF
+38 
-44 FGMLIVPDDRIGLV
+44 
-58 VKKYALSGAKRL
+58 
-70 PDGRIIAING
+70 
-80 EAGMQAK
+80 
-87 ALAPGL
+87 
-93 YWGMWPW
+93 MWPW
-100 QYAITMEAFTI
+100 QYTIIMQPFTI

-125 APMDMGRVLG
+125 ASMDTGRVLG

-146 IAFLDNKGQK
+146 GAFLNNRGQK

-169 INTFLFEIVM
+169 INTFMFEIVA

-199 PLDKGEIAGISVAG
+199 PLEKGEIAGISVQG
-213 HKNYQDPMAFINAG
+213 HKNFQDPMAFITAG

-247 FVIVEQVDMIYIPIG
+247 FVKVEEVDMLYIPIG

-269 FVGPEGKDTTGDAFK
+269 FVGPEGKDTSGEAFK

-289 KHNEKGVWEQPLD
+289 HKDQKGVWEEPLD

-357 VSQIIHI
+357 VSQIIHV

-369 PKVIARFGNMKN
+369 PKVIARFGKMTN

-411 IQRQDDAKEHIS
+411 VQRQKDARDHIS
-423 RVLDNYN
+423 AVLGTYN
-430 VVGVDTL
+430 VIGVDTL
-437 IGDITPPAALMKT
+437 IGDIVPPAALMKT
-450 LTDRKLAEQEKITYE
+450 LTDRKIAEQEKVTYE

-509 ASKGEAEAK
+509 ASRGEAEAK

-551 EVNGSAEASK
+551 EVNGMAEATK

-594 ASHGIKLVPDI
+594 AAHGIKLVPEI
-605 LVSGKDGGGNGMID
+605 LVSGKDGGGNGLID
-619 ALIGSEMLKKLQTA
+619 ALIGNEMLKKLQKA
-633 NEAVVAKPVDD
+633 NEVGSNNQNGGKP
-644 KPVNE
+644 

>member
-1 VRARTLRVPDKK
+1 MNALML
-13 NQKMSDLIFS
+13 N

-30 VAVLVMYK
+30 VAALVLYK

-44 FGMLIVPDDRIGLV
+44 FGMVIVPDDRIGLV
-58 VKKYALSGAKRL
+58 VKKFTLYGSSRL
-70 PDGRIIAING
+70 PDGRIIATEG

-87 ALAPGL
+87 PLAPGL
-93 YWGMWPW
+93 YWRMWPW
-100 QYAITMEAFTI
+100 QYSITMENFTI

-125 APMDMGRVLG
+125 APMDTGRVLG

-146 IAFLDNKGQK
+146 QAFLENKGQR

-169 INTFLFEIVM
+169 INTYLFEIVM
-179 VPITQIH
+179 VPVTSIH
-186 ENKVGIVTTLDGE
+186 ENKVGVVTTLDGE
-199 PLDKGEIAGISVAG
+199 PLDKGDIAGGSVEG
-213 HKNYQDPMAFINAG
+213 HRNFQDPMAFIKSG
-227 GMKGLQEDVILAGTY
+227 GRKGLQEDVILAGTY

-247 FVIVEQVDMIYIPIG
+247 FAVVEQVEMIHIPIG

-269 FVGPEGKDTTGDAFK
+269 FVGPDGKDTSGLGFT

-289 KHNEKGVWEQPLD
+289 KKYDKGVWDEPLD
-302 PGKHPVNIYTHA
+302 PGKHPVNIYTHT
-314 VEVVPTTNIVL
+314 VEIVPTTNIVL
-325 NWADS
+325 NWANS
-330 RTEAHELDK
+330 RTESHELDK

-344 TVRSSDG
+344 SVRSSDG

-364 PRNEA
+364 PRNTA

-396 NSAQKSDVIEFLANR
+396 NSAQKSGVIEFLTNR
-411 IQRQDDAKEHIS
+411 SQRQEDAREQIS
-423 RVLDNYN
+423 KVLAAYD
-430 VVGVDTL
+430 VEGVDTL
-437 IGDITPPAALMKT
+437 IGDIVPPEALMKT
-450 LTDRKLAEQEKITYE
+450 LTDRKIAEQEKMTYE

-502 MAASKVA
+502 MAAAKVA
-509 ASKGEAEAK
+509 SAKGDAESK

-525 AEVRITIAKADAE
+525 AEVQTINSKA
-538 AKTVNAKADANAT
+538 NALAT
-551 EVNGSAEASK
+551 EVNGNADAGK
-561 IKAIGLSEA
+561 IKAIGLAEA

-594 ASHGIKLVPDI
+594 AQNGVKLVPEI
-605 LVSGKDGGGNGMID
+605 LVSGANGGGNGLID
-619 ALIGSEMLKKLQTA
+619 ALIGSEMLKKLKEE
-633 NEAVVAKPVDD
+633 NGKSSPL
-644 KPVNE
+644 